1 MDERNGPEWR
11 AINQP
16 ATMHGVAAVFHAPDR
31 AVLWDLDGTLID
43 SEAYHWRSWLE
54 TMRAEG
60 RDLECDVFQAS
71 FGQRNDRIL
80 SAWLGPDATP
90 ARIARIADAK
100 ETAYRR
106 LMRAGGLDWLPGVPA
121 WIRRLEADGWKQAIA
136 SSAPRLNIEAV
147 LDVLGRAHPFAAVV
161 SAEDV
166 PAGKPAPDVFLA
178 AATRLGVAPA
188 RCVVVEDAPAGIE
201 AARRAGMRSI
211 GIRGAAEAGPDVSA
225 ESVAHLPPEA
235 FESLVAAG
243 AHSSGRA

>member
-1 MDERNGPEWR
+1 
-11 AINQP
+11 
-16 ATMHGVAAVFHAPDR
+16 MHGVTAASHQSDR

-43 SEAYHWRSWLE
+43 SEEYHWQSWLE

-60 RDLECDVFQAS
+60 LALDRRTFQKS

-80 SAWLGPDATP
+80 STWLGTDATP
-90 ARIARIADAK
+90 ERVARVADAK
-100 ETAYRR
+100 EAAYRR
-106 LMRAGGLDWLPGVPA
+106 LMRAGGLDWLPGVLA

-136 SSAPRLNIEAV
+136 SSAPRQNIDAV

-166 PAGKPAPDVFLA
+166 QVGKPAPDVFLA
-178 AATRLGVAPA
+178 AAARLAVSPG

-211 GIRGAAEAGPDVSA
+211 GIRGAAEAGPDLSPDSIA
-225 ESVAHLPPEA
+225 LLPSDA
-235 FESLVAAG
+235 FETLVPAAVP
-243 AHSSGRA
+243 SSGRA